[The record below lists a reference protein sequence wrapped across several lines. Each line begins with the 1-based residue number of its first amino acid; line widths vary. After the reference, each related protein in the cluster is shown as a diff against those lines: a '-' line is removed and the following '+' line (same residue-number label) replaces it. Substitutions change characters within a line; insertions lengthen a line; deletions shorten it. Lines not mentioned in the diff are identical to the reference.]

1 MAGRPFRFGVVA
13 AGAAS
18 GDAWL
23 AKARRVEDLGF
34 DTLLMPDRLGPL
46 LSPLPALAAVAAVTQ
61 RLRLGTFVL
70 ASGWRHP
77 VMVARDCATLQ
88 FLSNGRFE
96 PGFGAGVGG
105 EDVGRAGLPVESP
118 GARVDRLAEMLA
130 VVKGLLSGRDAAG
143 ARAVLPPVQGPPPP
157 ILVAAAGQRSLA
169 LAAREADIVALSVRP
184 TEGEDALAATIDRLR
199 REAGE
204 RFPQIELSINLVAV
218 IGDEPL
224 PPQVGARLR
233 SLFGLD
239 AAQLAWAGSPFVVA
253 GTTDEMCAQLIAR
266 RERLGISYV
275 TVPDD
280 LMEPFAPVVAR
291 LAGR

>member
-18 GDAWL
+18 GEAWL
-23 AKARRVEDLGF
+23 AKARRVEDLGYA
-34 DTLLMPDRLGPL
+34 TLLMPDRLGPL

-70 ASGWRHP
+70 ASGWRYP
-77 VMVARDCATLQ
+77 VMVARDCAALQ

-118 GARVDRLAEMLA
+118 GARVDRLAETLA
-130 VVKGLLSGRDAAG
+130 VVKGLLGGRDAAG
-143 ARAVLPPVQGPPPP
+143 ARALLPPMQGPPPP

-184 TEGEDALAATIDRLR
+184 TEGEEALAATIDRLC

-204 RFPQIELSINLVAV
+204 RFPQIELSLNLVAV

-224 PPQVGARLR
+224 PSQVGARLR
-233 SLFGLD
+233 ALFGLD

-253 GTTDEMCAQLIAR
+253 GTTDEMCAQLISR